1 MISRHVALVKK
12 HTPNRMILALEITRR
27 EKSVLYDTTWTV
39 NYETLNTLSTLLLI
53 RHYLLTCIIL
63 TNLNDVNYIFDLFNL
78 KIIFVLKLFH
88 FLFYMQI
95 SRDLYTAQI
104 FEKLQISKH

>member
-39 NYETLNTLSTLLLI
+39 NYETLDTLSTLLI
-53 RHYLLTCIIL
+53 RHYLLTCIIS
-63 TNLNDVNYIFDLFNL
+63 TDSNDVNYIFDLFNL

-88 FLFYMQI
+88 FPFYIHGREMTIIRQLI
-95 SRDLYTAQI
+95 I
-104 FEKLQISKH
+104 F